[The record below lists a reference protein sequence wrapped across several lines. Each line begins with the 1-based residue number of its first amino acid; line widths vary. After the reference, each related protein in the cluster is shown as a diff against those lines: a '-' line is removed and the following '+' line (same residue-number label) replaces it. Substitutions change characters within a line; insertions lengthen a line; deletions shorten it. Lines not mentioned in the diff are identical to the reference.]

1 MPVTRMVIFMCNAMP
16 LANSI
21 TPSAA
26 EEVAISAL
34 QGFTHKGLGPECMP
48 ADFGCKYIAHCRSP
62 ASPDVVNIL
71 L

>member
-1 MPVTRMVIFMCNAMP
+1 MPVTRMVIVMYNAVP
-16 LANSI
+16 LVNSI
-21 TPSAA
+21 TTSAA

-34 QGFTHKGLGPECMP
+34 QGFTHQGLGAECMP
-48 ADFGCKYIAHCRSP
+48 ADSGCKYIAHCKRP